1 MKIIHV
7 AQFLGIGGL
16 EKILFHLAK
25 AQIKDGHDVNVYVYD
40 HERSWVP
47 YFQRHGINV
56 VTPPS
61 KKPGYDWQLFKR
73 MMSDCHDAQIIHTHD
88 LNPLMYLAPITLL
101 KKIKGQ
107 KHYKL
112 IHTTHG
118 LDHLTHSKK
127 IKLYEKLTTLISDDV
142 IAVSD
147 RIKNFYMQEV
157 NLNKSKIHYV
167 PNGIETWKG
176 EITEELKK
184 EKRRWLCKKH
194 NLDFDRPIV
203 LSLSRVVPLKDQK
216 FLINA
221 FKKRPEYQLLI
232 VGPSG
237 EDKYFNECKSEEDV
251 NIKIVGGQE
260 MVSDYNLGAD
270 LYVSASK
277 SEGLPVA
284 VLEAMAVETPC
295 LVSDIPGHQT
305 LNNHGAYVD
314 LFQLGDLT
322 GFLDKCDYLLTHPQE
337 LQTKVERSRQSVED
351 FFSVGKMVKNYFEIY
366 QA

>member
-25 AQIKDGHDVNVYVYD
+25 GQIKDGHEVSVYVYD
-40 HERSWVP
+40 HERSWVT
-47 YFQRHGINV
+47 YFQRHGIHV
-56 VTPPS
+56 VTPPL
-61 KKPGYDWQLFKR
+61 KKSGYDLSLLKR
-73 MMSDCHDAQIIHTHD
+73 MASDCHDAQIIHTHD
-88 LNPLMYLAPITLL
+88 LNPLMYWAPISFLQNL
-101 KKIKGQ
+101 KRQ
-107 KHYKL
+107 KKFKL

-118 LDHLTHSKK
+118 IDHISHSPK
-127 IKLYEKLTTLISDDV
+127 IKIYEKLMTNIADEV

-147 RIKNFYMQEV
+147 KIKNFYMQEV
-157 NLNKSKIHYV
+157 NLPRQKIHCV
-167 PNGIETWKG
+167 PNGIEIYKE
-176 EITEELKK
+176 EITPALKK
-184 EKRRWLCKKH
+184 EKRRWLCEKH
-194 NLDFDRPIV
+194 NLDFSRPIV

-237 EDKYFNECKSEEDV
+237 DDKYFNECKSEEDA
-251 NIKIVGGQE
+251 NIKLVGGQE

-270 LYVSASK
+270 LYVSAST

-322 GFLDKCDYLLTHPQE
+322 GFLDRCDYILSHPEE
-337 LQTKVERSRQSVED
+337 LQTKVEKSRQSVEE